1 VGCIAVFGQENR
13 RVRDTPPPSAVI
25 FAVIGAILLVAALML
40 GILGSFAF
48 IAVAS
53 VGIFFIAAALIARA
67 VPSPDS
73 QTAGVLGLVALGL
86 IVFGLTATPFFYAG
100 WGLLAGAAV
109 LAVISAV
116 RAKRRGASSPD

>member
-1 VGCIAVFGQENR
+1 
-13 RVRDTPPPSAVI
+13 VRDTPPPSAVI

-40 GILGSFAF
+40 GTLGSFAF

-53 VGIFFIAAALIARA
+53 VGMFFIAAALIARA
-67 VPSPDS
+67 VPSPDG
-73 QTAGVLGLVALGL
+73 QTPAVLGLVALGL

-109 LAVISAV
+109 LALINAV
-116 RAKRRGASSPD
+116 RARRRGASSPD

>member
-1 VGCIAVFGQENR
+1 MRAPPLSAKVFAGIGALLLL
-13 RVRDTPPPSAVI
+13 SAV
-25 FAVIGAILLVAALML
+25 ALAA
-40 GILGSFAF
+40 LGSFAF

-53 VGIFFIAAALIARA
+53 VGMFFIAAALITRA
-67 VPSPDS
+67 VPSPGG
-73 QTAGVLGLVALGL
+73 QTPAVLGLVALGL